1 MIEWMGLVEY
11 FAYDRHELTTHIVE
25 LPVTSALEVM
35 CQAVVMMSK
44 GWIASMSAPQQQQQ

>member
-44 GWIASMSAPQQQQQ
+44 GWIASMSAPQQQQ